1 MRGLHAPVSIAFLA
15 VLAGTVAACGGGGA
29 GGRGEAPAPPA
40 RPQGFPA
47 AKGRS
52 LRELTARV
60 GAQGPVLAPA
70 VTRVDPGSARV
81 GFGLFDRARAQ
92 IAAAPVALYWARRG
106 GGPAAGPYPARYESL
121 TVDSRFRG
129 GAWRPDAPRVR
140 SLYVSRARFPGP
152 GSYDVVA
159 LARLDDRLVVA
170 TAERP
175 LVVARKDP
183 VPPVGARAPRVR
195 TRTLSDV
202 AGDAALLDS
211 RRPPSTMHDADLAAV
226 LGRRPVVLIF
236 SSVGRCATRV
246 CAPVL
251 DVAEQVKART
261 PADVAWVHQELYAG
275 DGAGNALTAQARR
288 YGLDG
293 GPWLFAIDRR
303 GRIVARIEGAF
314 GAPELEAAI
323 AKARSR

>member
-1 MRGLHAPVSIAFLA
+1 MTVRGLSATVSVALLA
-15 VLAGTVAACGGGGA
+15 ALAGAVGACGGGGG
-29 GGRGEAPAPPA
+29 GGRSEAPAPPA

-47 AKGRS
+47 ADGRS
-52 LRELTARV
+52 LRELTALV

-70 VTRVDPGSARV
+70 VTRLSPGRARI

-92 IAAAPVALYWARRG
+92 IAAAPVAVYWARRG

-121 TVDSRFRG
+121 SVDPRFRG
-129 GAWRPDAPRVR
+129 EGWRAGTPRVR
-140 SLYVSRARFPGP
+140 SLYVSRPRLPGP
-152 GSYDVVA
+152 GSYDVVG
-159 LARLDDRLVVA
+159 LARLDDRLVA
-170 TAERP
+170 AMGERP
-175 LVVARKDP
+175 LVVSRSDP
-183 VPPVGARAPRVR
+183 VPAVGERAPRVR
-195 TRTLSDV
+195 TRTLSAV
-202 AGDAALLDS
+202 AGDATLLDS
-211 RRPPSTMHDADLAAV
+211 RRPPSTMHDADLATV

-236 SSVGRCATRV
+236 SSVGRCSTSV

-251 DVAEQVKART
+251 DVAEQVKAHT

-275 DGAGNALTAQARR
+275 AGSALTAEARR

-314 GAPELEAAI
+314 GADELEAAI
-323 AKARSR
+323 DRARSR